1 MLYLGYPKSEL
12 DLSGLAT
19 SYDATVSDADS
30 PCGSAADGTLAAVVR
45 TGP

>member
-1 MLYLGYPKSEL
+1 MWHLGDPRSEL
-12 DLSGLAT
+12 DLAGLAT

-30 PCGSAADGTLAAVVR
+30 PCGSAADGTLADGVR